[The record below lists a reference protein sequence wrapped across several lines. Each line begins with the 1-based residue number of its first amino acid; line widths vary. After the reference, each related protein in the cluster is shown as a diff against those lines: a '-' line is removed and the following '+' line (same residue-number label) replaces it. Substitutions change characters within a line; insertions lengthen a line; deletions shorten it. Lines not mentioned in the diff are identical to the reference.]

1 MCLKNAV
8 LNRIYLL
15 QEFFFFNVFL
25 LAVLGLHCCAG
36 FCLAVASRGHLSLYS
51 GFSSLWLLLLRST
64 GSRACRLQ

>member
-1 MCLKNAV
+1 MCLKNVV

-36 FCLAVASRGHLSLYS
+36 FCLAVASRGTLSLYS
-51 GFSSLWLLLLRST
+51 GFSLWLLLLRST